1 MEPLDHIK
9 VDDISL
15 IDSPGPLWISYKLK
29 NQVLKGMEN
38 LTVKSIS
45 GFDYHPENTR
55 MVLEG
60 NIPRILM
67 EGEYEFQGRGLI
79 VYSNTSGKTN
89 TEMLNV
95 NLTALVRGYFQFRN
109 NKRHLKIYDLVTHIK
124 QDR

>member
-9 VDDISL
+9 VDDVSL
-15 IDSPGPLWISYKLK
+15 IDSPGPIWISYKLK
-29 NQVLKGMEN
+29 NQVLKGFEN
-38 LTVKSIS
+38 LTVTNIS
-45 GFDYHPENTR
+45 GLI
-55 MVLEG
+55 LEG
-60 NIPRILM
+60 TIPRIIM

-95 NLTALVRGYFQFRN
+95 TITALVRGYFQFRN